1 MNTSQRAI
9 KMAFWSLLLL
19 VLLSY
24 PVAAAFNKPFLLFG
38 VPLGYWYFFGVW
50 GAFILVLYRFAKSN
64 SPADE

>member
-38 VPLGYWYFFGVW
+38 VPLAYWYFFGVW
-50 GAFILVLYRFAKSN
+50 GAFIVVLYRFATSN
-64 SPADE
+64 PTKNE